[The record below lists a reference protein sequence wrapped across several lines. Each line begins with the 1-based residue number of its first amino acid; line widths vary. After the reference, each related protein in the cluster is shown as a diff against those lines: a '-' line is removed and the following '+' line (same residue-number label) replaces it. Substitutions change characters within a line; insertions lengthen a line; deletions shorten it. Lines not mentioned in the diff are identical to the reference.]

1 MKLCQILFLNIFI
14 EKLMQVTNKTSG
26 HQSIHFHL
34 WQKMISNLLTFQYLR
49 FQVILEA
56 QNQNSALFTF
66 IICLLLRKMTSVQ
79 YLPSKTH

>member
-1 MKLCQILFLNIFI
+1 
-14 EKLMQVTNKTSG
+14 MQVTNKTSG
-26 HQSIHFHL
+26 HQSIHLHL